1 MRKLNN
7 QIVKTFAQ
15 CYTES
20 YGKNVE
26 YESGLAFL
34 QIWAHPSES
43 THVGFF
49 LKFIFADVSDFICIS
64 IHSQCRDDPPEDLS
78 IRILITMYCDCSL
91 TCLLN

>member
-7 QIVKTFAQ
+7 QIFKKFAQ

-49 LKFIFADVSDFICIS
+49 
-64 IHSQCRDDPPEDLS
+64 
-78 IRILITMYCDCSL
+78 
-91 TCLLN
+91 